1 MNKRIGLFFLLT
13 CLLANSVYAK
23 RFAPP
28 VVEPLQKG
36 DYIYAK
42 GGDGY
47 TYFEERPFHSGYDSY
62 GILIE
67 SINEP
72 KFYFFVPLYTIKLNP
87 DLETDAQ
94 WCEIKSMEFKD
105 EETIIVINERDQVF
119 EFNINTYEVKN
130 LSKVDDS
137 ITAEFYDL
145 KYKRIIEGNAWHKYK
160 GTQPKKKKLSKV
172 EDVVALAEE
181 ILFPLFGE
189 DWIRKEQPYIVRKYK
204 NKWYVKGS
212 KSANSVFGVFEIV
225 ITADTSQIESVV
237 HWAY

>member
-1 MNKRIGLFFLLT
+1 MNKRIGLFFLLA

-23 RFAPP
+23 RGPQP

-36 DYIYAK
+36 DYIYDR

-47 TYFEERPFHSGYDSY
+47 FYKESRWFDSGYDSY
-62 GILIE
+62 GITIK

-72 KFYFFVPLYTIKLNP
+72 KFYFYVPLYTIKLNP
-87 DLETDAQ
+87 DLESDTQ
-94 WCEIKSMEFKD
+94 IVEIKSMEFKD
-105 EETIIVINERDQVF
+105 EETITVVNERDQVF

-130 LSKVDDS
+130 LSKADDS
-137 ITAEFYDL
+137 TTAELYDL

-160 GTQPKKKKLSKV
+160 GTQPKKKKLLKV

-189 DWIRKEQPYIVRKYK
+189 ESIRKEQPYIVRKYK
-204 NKWYVKGS
+204 NKWYVKGN
-212 KSANSVFGVFEIV
+212 KSGNSVDGVFEIV
-225 ITADTSQIESVV
+225 INADTSRIESLV
-237 HWAY
+237 HWLY